1 MKKIYLAAALAM
13 TMGVSASAASFQT
26 ARTAE
31 VYEAGEMAIAQ
42 CAAVG
47 DMMKAP
53 AKAPSA
59 QDLVGQSFGTNG
71 YNNIQ
76 NGGWETAGT
85 YVESANGNDLVLRG
99 WLLGIEKIKAT
110 YDAATGTITI
120 PSQDMGVQFQGEEL
134 VLRFMDNTEK
144 EYPSISLE
152 YNAEGI
158 NIRFGEKPS
167 SNDREFLGPLFT
179 TSGSGLNVMMCI
191 TTKSNW
197 TTRRAYSFLTASNMQ
212 TIPALCETLG
222 TGLTGVFEYNAADW
236 KPASGKAQFQDG
248 WVCTG
253 LTAQAVPAWPVDVME
268 SVKNP
273 GHVLL
278 VNPYKGLPAE
288 AQQFNENK
296 TRDGYILLDVSDPK
310 CVLVQP
316 LVYSGFTNWSQ
327 MGLGDA
333 FMSNIC
339 ANKVYVG
346 KYTKEELIE
355 EYIDFEIEDELPV
368 MDDSNLV
375 TIYDCCFGTSM
386 DMFSPGTWVDRD
398 TQDPVEMV
406 SLIQLPELSGVEGI
420 VDDSVDAPARFFNL
434 QGVEV
439 AAPVKGEVTIV
450 KKGNSSYKQIAK

>member
-1 MKKIYLAAALAM
+1 M
-13 TMGVSASAASFQT
+13 TMGVFRIGSFLRT

-99 WLLGIEKIKAT
+99 WLLGIERIKAT

-120 PSQDMGVQFQGEEL
+120 PLVGHGRAVPGEKSWFFGL
-134 VLRFMDNTEK
+134 WTTKRKSIPASAWNTMLK
-144 EYPSISLE
+144 ESISVS
-152 YNAEGI
+152 
-158 NIRFGEKPS
+158 GEKPS

-197 TTRRAYSFLTASNMQ
+197 TTKRAYSFLTASNMQ

-236 KPASGKAQFQDG
+236 KPASGKSPVPG
-248 WVCTG
+248 W
-253 LTAQAVPAWPVDVME
+253 M
-268 SVKNP
+268 
-273 GHVLL
+273 
-278 VNPYKGLPAE
+278 
-288 AQQFNENK
+288 
-296 TRDGYILLDVSDPK
+296 
-310 CVLVQP
+310 
-316 LVYSGFTNWSQ
+316 GF
-327 MGLGDA
+327 
-333 FMSNIC
+333 
-339 ANKVYVG
+339 
-346 KYTKEELIE
+346 
-355 EYIDFEIEDELPV
+355 
-368 MDDSNLV
+368 
-375 TIYDCCFGTSM
+375 
-386 DMFSPGTWVDRD
+386 
-398 TQDPVEMV
+398 
-406 SLIQLPELSGVEGI
+406 
-420 VDDSVDAPARFFNL
+420 
-434 QGVEV
+434 
-439 AAPVKGEVTIV
+439 APVL
-450 KKGNSSYKQIAK
+450 QIRPFLHGLLMSWRV